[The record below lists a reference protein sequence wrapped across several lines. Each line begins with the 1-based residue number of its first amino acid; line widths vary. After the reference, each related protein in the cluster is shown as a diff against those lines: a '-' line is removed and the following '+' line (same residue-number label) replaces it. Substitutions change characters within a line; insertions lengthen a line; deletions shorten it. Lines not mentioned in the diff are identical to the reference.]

1 MSPDVTRKG
10 RPGKPGPAAPRSRAA
25 NAARRFVVAILFGC
39 LIAGLIPFAGFT
51 LQPAQAASSLTAAQ
65 KEFKQA
71 KAELAA
77 IQAQLDRLAQKQE
90 DAEVRLSKT
99 LDSIDKVQTKTEK
112 AKKDLAVS
120 QAKFEDRLVDIY
132 KNRGTQ
138 ALGALNT
145 ILSGDDMSLGAVLD
159 RLTMV
164 THLAEQDSQ
173 LVSQISDKL
182 DELDQLAAELA
193 DKKAAQQNDAAEYE
207 AARDETL
214 TALEASKDQYN
225 TLRARVARLQAE
237 EKKRQEEAAKL
248 AAAQA
253 AARQALTVNQR
264 TLDTP
269 TAYRWPGL
277 SPSGLACRHAV
288 AVGAAPRPS

>member
-1 MSPDVTRKG
+1 MALWSSFAAHCSLQDIAGRRRRWHFACSIGTLRGMSPDVTRKG

-120 QAKFEDRLVDIY
+120 QA
-132 KNRGTQ
+132 
-138 ALGALNT
+138 
-145 ILSGDDMSLGAVLD
+145 
-159 RLTMV
+159 
-164 THLAEQDSQ
+164 
-173 LVSQISDKL
+173 
-182 DELDQLAAELA
+182 
-193 DKKAAQQNDAAEYE
+193 
-207 AARDETL
+207 
-214 TALEASKDQYN
+214 
-225 TLRARVARLQAE
+225 
-237 EKKRQEEAAKL
+237 
-248 AAAQA
+248 
-253 AARQALTVNQR
+253 
-264 TLDTP
+264 
-269 TAYRWPGL
+269 
-277 SPSGLACRHAV
+277 
-288 AVGAAPRPS
+288 